1 LVSVSSINY
10 NYFIKAQEKIIM
22 DIDEAFHDLNE
33 QQLAAVNCSLGN
45 KLILAGAGSGKTR
58 VLTCRV
64 AKLIES
70 FQVRPSD
77 ILALT
82 FTNKASN
89 EMKQRLEK
97 ILRISSQ
104 GLWFGTFHGV
114 CRRLL
119 KIHWREAG
127 ISEYFTILDSQDQL
141 RMIKRIVKSQN
152 LDDNLYDPK
161 ALQSFINTQK
171 DKGKRYN
178 NASNDDDKY
187 IEIYKE
193 YDEACRQTNSV
204 DFADLILLTYEM
216 FKNNPNIL
224 NYYSNR
230 FKNIMVDEFQDTNT
244 LQFNLLKLINGDSGS
259 LYAVGDDDQSIYGW
273 RGARSRNIQSFEEEF
288 NNVEIFKLEQNY
300 RSTNEI
306 LSVANSLISKNIER
320 LGKNLW
326 TKSDK
331 GQPVYLYEAY
341 SGDDESKFII
351 DKIQEYVAKGYKRSD
366 IALLYRSNFLSRRLE
381 EELNS
386 RSVPYK
392 IYGGFR
398 FFERAEVKDVIAY
411 LRLAVNSLDDAAF
424 ERTINNPPRGLGEK
438 TIQVVRE
445 YSKKHSISMWE
456 TISQID
462 KTEINSTRAN
472 NSFADFIKIINTL
485 RGHLNELHLVSLIEK
500 VIELS
505 ALNKYY
511 ESKKNEESLSKQEN
525 LEELLSTAERYYQN
539 NIDSEDVLSDFL
551 DNAALEAGE
560 FQSKTHEDP
569 VQLMTI
575 HSAKG
580 LEFPIVFL
588 TGMDEGIFP
597 NENRNLKKGFLEEE
611 RRLCYVAITRAMRCL
626 YITHA
631 NMRYMHGNNNFLI
644 PSRFINEIDEGLLE
658 SIKTTHTKTF
668 KNKPVSNKDDI
679 YSQENSFESVS
690 QEEEY
695 SFIKIGGRVS
705 HMKFGHGVILR
716 YTGKGD
722 ALKLMINFDDYGKKE
737 LVLSYAHLKFL
748 N

>member
-1 LVSVSSINY
+1 MVDT
-10 NYFIKAQEKIIM
+10 
-22 DIDEAFHDLNE
+22 DIYSDLND
-33 QQLAAVNCSLGN
+33 QQIAAVQCSLGN

-64 AKLIES
+64 AELINKYDI
-70 FQVRPSD
+70 RPSN

-97 ILRISSQ
+97 LLRISSQ
-104 GLWFGTFHGV
+104 GLWFGTFHGI

-119 KIHWREAG
+119 KIHWKEAG
-127 ISEYFTILDSQDQL
+127 INEHFTILDSQDQL
-141 RMIKRIVKSQN
+141 RIIKRIIKAKN
-152 LDDNLYDPK
+152 LDENLYDPK

-171 DKGKRYN
+171 DKGKRFN
-178 NASNDDDKY
+178 NINNDDDKY
-187 IEIYKE
+187 RDIYKE

-216 FKNNPNIL
+216 LKRNIKIL
-224 NYYSNR
+224 EYYNKR

-244 LQFNLLKLINGDSGS
+244 LQFNLLKLLNGTDGS

-273 RGARSRNIQSFEEEF
+273 RGARSKNIKFFEDEF

-306 LSVANSLISKNIER
+306 LSVANNLISYNKER

-326 TKSDK
+326 TNSAK
-331 GQPVYLYEAY
+331 GNPVYLYEAY
-341 SGDDESKFII
+341 NGDDESNFII
-351 DKIQEYVAKGYKRSD
+351 EKIQEHISSGGKRSD

-386 RSVPYK
+386 RSIPYR
-392 IYGGFR
+392 IFGGFR

-411 LRLAVNSLDDAAF
+411 LRITVNTSDDSAF
-424 ERTINNPPRGLGEK
+424 ERTVNNPPRGLGEK
-438 TIQVVRE
+438 TIQVIRNYAKE
-445 YSKKHSISMWE
+445 NELSMWD
-456 TISQID
+456 TINQIH
-462 KTEINSTRAN
+462 KTNITSTRALN
-472 NSFADFIKIINTL
+472 ALNSYISIIN
-485 RGHLNELHLVSLIEK
+485 ELIINVKDLDLKNLIEK
-500 VIELS
+500 AISLS
-505 ALNKYY
+505 TLTKYY

-525 LEELLSTAERYYQN
+525 LEELLSTAERFYQN
-539 NIDSEDVLSDFL
+539 NIDSEDVLSEFL

-597 NENRNLKKGFLEEE
+597 NENRNLNKDFLEEE
-611 RRLCYVAITRAMRCL
+611 RRLCYVAITRAMQTL

-644 PSRFINEIDEGLLE
+644 PSRFIGEIDDDLLE
-658 SIKTTHTKTF
+658 PIKSNSTRPF
-668 KNKPVSNKDDI
+668 KSNKKYKMGDQKFDDE
-679 YSQENSFESVS
+679 YSQETHTENFS
-690 QEEEY
+690 QEDNSVY
-695 SFIKIGGRVS
+695 IKIGQRVR
-705 HMKFGHGVILR
+705 HLKFGNGVILS

-722 ALKLMINFDDYGKKE
+722 SLKIHINFESYGKKW
-737 LVLSYAHLKFL
+737 LVMSYAQLDF
-748 N
+748 NI

>member
-1 LVSVSSINY
+1 MVDT
-10 NYFIKAQEKIIM
+10 
-22 DIDEAFHDLNE
+22 DIYSDLND
-33 QQLAAVNCSLGN
+33 QQIAAVQCSLGN

-64 AKLIES
+64 AELINKYDI
-70 FQVRPSD
+70 RPSN

-97 ILRISSQ
+97 LLRISSQ
-104 GLWFGTFHGV
+104 GLWFGTFHGI

-119 KIHWREAG
+119 KIHWKEAG
-127 ISEYFTILDSQDQL
+127 INEHFTILDSQDQL
-141 RMIKRIVKSQN
+141 RIIKRIIKAKN
-152 LDDNLYDPK
+152 LDENLYDPK

-171 DKGKRYN
+171 DKGKRFN
-178 NASNDDDKY
+178 NINNDDDKY
-187 IEIYKE
+187 RDIYKE

-216 FKNNPNIL
+216 LKANMKIL
-224 NYYSNR
+224 EYYNKR

-244 LQFNLLKLINGDSGS
+244 LQFNLLKLLNGTDGS

-273 RGARSRNIQSFEEEF
+273 RGARSKNIKFFEDEF

-306 LSVANSLISKNIER
+306 LSVANNLISYNKER

-326 TKSDK
+326 TNSPK
-331 GQPVYLYEAY
+331 GNPVYLYEAY
-341 SGDDESKFII
+341 NGDDESNFIVE
-351 DKIQEYVAKGYKRSD
+351 KIQEHISSGGKRSD

-386 RSVPYK
+386 RSIPYR
-392 IYGGFR
+392 IFGGFR

-411 LRLAVNSLDDAAF
+411 LRITVNTSDDSAF
-424 ERTINNPPRGLGEK
+424 ERTVNNPPRGLGEK
-438 TIQVVRE
+438 TIQVIRNYAKE
-445 YSKKHSISMWE
+445 NELSMWD
-456 TISQID
+456 TINQIH
-462 KTEINSTRAN
+462 KTNITSMRALNALN
-472 NSFADFIKIINTL
+472 NYISIIN
-485 RGHLNELHLVSLIEK
+485 ELIINVKNLDLKNLIEK
-500 VIELS
+500 TISLS
-505 ALNKYY
+505 TLTKYY

-525 LEELLSTAERYYQN
+525 LEELLSTAERFYQN
-539 NIDSEDVLSDFL
+539 NIDSEDVLSEFL

-597 NENRNLKKGFLEEE
+597 NENRNLNKDFLEEE
-611 RRLCYVAITRAMRCL
+611 RRLCYVAITRAMQTL

-644 PSRFINEIDEGLLE
+644 PSRFIGEIDDDLLE
-658 SIKTTHTKTF
+658 PIKSNNTRPF
-668 KNKPVSNKDDI
+668 KSNKKYKMDDQKFDDE
-679 YSQENSFESVS
+679 YSQETHPDHFS
-690 QEEEY
+690 QEDNSVY
-695 SFIKIGGRVS
+695 IKIGQRVR
-705 HMKFGHGVILR
+705 HLKFGNGVILS

-722 ALKLMINFDDYGKKE
+722 SLKIHINFESYGKKW
-737 LVLSYAHLKFL
+737 LVMSYAQLDF
-748 N
+748 NI

>member
-1 LVSVSSINY
+1 MVDT
-10 NYFIKAQEKIIM
+10 
-22 DIDEAFHDLNE
+22 DIYSDLND
-33 QQLAAVNCSLGN
+33 QQIAAVQCSLGN

-64 AKLIES
+64 AELINKYDI
-70 FQVRPSD
+70 RPSN

-97 ILRISSQ
+97 LLRISSQ
-104 GLWFGTFHGV
+104 GLWFGTFHGI

-119 KIHWREAG
+119 KIHWKEAG
-127 ISEYFTILDSQDQL
+127 INEHFTILDSQDQL
-141 RMIKRIVKSQN
+141 RIIKRIIKAKN
-152 LDDNLYDPK
+152 LDENLYDPK

-171 DKGKRYN
+171 DKGKRFN
-178 NASNDDDKY
+178 NINNDDDKY
-187 IEIYKE
+187 RDIYKE

-216 FKNNPNIL
+216 LKRNIKIL
-224 NYYSNR
+224 EYYNKR

-244 LQFNLLKLINGDSGS
+244 LQFNLLKLLNGTDGS

-273 RGARSRNIQSFEEEF
+273 RGARSKNIKFFEDEF

-306 LSVANSLISKNIER
+306 LSVANNLISYNKER

-326 TKSDK
+326 TNSAK
-331 GQPVYLYEAY
+331 GNPVYLYEAY
-341 SGDDESKFII
+341 NGDDESNFIVE
-351 DKIQEYVAKGYKRSD
+351 KIQEHISNGGKRSD

-386 RSVPYK
+386 RSIPYR
-392 IYGGFR
+392 IFGGFR

-411 LRLAVNSLDDAAF
+411 LRITVNTSDDSAF
-424 ERTINNPPRGLGEK
+424 ERTVNNPPRGLGEK
-438 TIQVVRE
+438 TIQVIRNYAKE
-445 YSKKHSISMWE
+445 NELSMWD
-456 TISQID
+456 TINQIH
-462 KTEINSTRAN
+462 KTNITSTRALNALN
-472 NSFADFIKIINTL
+472 NYISIIN
-485 RGHLNELHLVSLIEK
+485 ELIINVKNLDLKNLIEK
-500 VIELS
+500 TISLS
-505 ALNKYY
+505 TLTKYY

-525 LEELLSTAERYYQN
+525 LEELLSTAERFYQN
-539 NIDSEDVLSDFL
+539 NIDSEDVLSEFL

-597 NENRNLKKGFLEEE
+597 NENRNLNKDFLEEE
-611 RRLCYVAITRAMRCL
+611 RRLCYVAITRAMQTL

-644 PSRFINEIDEGLLE
+644 PSRFIGEIDDDLLE
-658 SIKTTHTKTF
+658 PIKSNNIRPF
-668 KNKPVSNKDDI
+668 KSNKKYNMGDQKFDDE
-679 YSQENSFESVS
+679 YSQETHPDHFS
-690 QEEEY
+690 QEDNSVY
-695 SFIKIGGRVS
+695 IKIGQRVR
-705 HMKFGHGVILR
+705 HLKFGNGVILS

-722 ALKLMINFDDYGKKE
+722 SLKIHINFESYGKKW
-737 LVLSYAHLKFL
+737 LVMSYAQLDF
-748 N
+748 NI

>member
-1 LVSVSSINY
+1 MADTDIY
-10 NYFIKAQEKIIM
+10 N
-22 DIDEAFHDLNE
+22 DLND
-33 QQLAAVNCSLGN
+33 QQIAAVQCSLGN

-64 AKLIES
+64 AELINKYDI
-70 FQVRPSD
+70 RPSN

-97 ILRISSQ
+97 LLRISSQ
-104 GLWFGTFHGV
+104 GLWFGTFHGI

-119 KIHWREAG
+119 KIHWKEAG
-127 ISEYFTILDSQDQL
+127 INEHFTILDSQDQL
-141 RMIKRIVKSQN
+141 RIIKRIIKAKN
-152 LDDNLYDPK
+152 LDENLYDPK

-171 DKGKRYN
+171 DKGKRFN
-178 NASNDDDKY
+178 NINNDDDKY
-187 IEIYKE
+187 RDIYKE

-216 FKNNPNIL
+216 LKTNIKIL
-224 NYYSNR
+224 EYYNKR

-244 LQFNLLKLINGDSGS
+244 LQFNLLKLLNGTDGS

-273 RGARSRNIQSFEEEF
+273 RGARSKNIKFFEDEF

-306 LSVANSLISKNIER
+306 LSVANNLISYNKER

-326 TKSDK
+326 TNSAK
-331 GQPVYLYEAY
+331 GNPVYLYEAY
-341 SGDDESKFII
+341 NGDDESNFIVE
-351 DKIQEYVAKGYKRSD
+351 KIQEHISNGGKRSD

-386 RSVPYK
+386 RSIPYR
-392 IYGGFR
+392 IFGGFR

-411 LRLAVNSLDDAAF
+411 LRITVNTSDDSAF
-424 ERTINNPPRGLGEK
+424 ERTVNNPPRGLGEK
-438 TIQVVRE
+438 TIQVIRNYAKE
-445 YSKKHSISMWE
+445 NELSMWD
-456 TISQID
+456 TINQIH
-462 KTEINSTRAN
+462 KTNITSTRALNALN
-472 NSFADFIKIINTL
+472 NYISIIN
-485 RGHLNELHLVSLIEK
+485 ELIINVKNLDLKNLIEK
-500 VIELS
+500 TISLS
-505 ALNKYY
+505 TLTKYY

-525 LEELLSTAERYYQN
+525 LEELLSTAERFYQN
-539 NIDSEDVLSDFL
+539 NIDSEDVLSEFL

-597 NENRNLKKGFLEEE
+597 NENRNLNKDFLEEE
-611 RRLCYVAITRAMRCL
+611 RRLCYVAITRAMQTL

-644 PSRFINEIDEGLLE
+644 PSRFIGEIDDDLLE
-658 SIKTTHTKTF
+658 PIKSNNTRPF
-668 KNKPVSNKDDI
+668 KSNKKYKMGDQKFDDE
-679 YSQENSFESVS
+679 YSQETHTEHFS
-690 QEEEY
+690 QEDNSVY
-695 SFIKIGGRVS
+695 IKIGQRVR
-705 HMKFGHGVILR
+705 HLKFGNGVILS

-722 ALKLMINFDDYGKKE
+722 SLKIHINFESYGKKW
-737 LVLSYAHLKFL
+737 LVMSYAQLDF
-748 N
+748 NI

>member
-1 LVSVSSINY
+1 MADTDIY
-10 NYFIKAQEKIIM
+10 N
-22 DIDEAFHDLNE
+22 DLND
-33 QQLAAVNCSLGN
+33 QQIAAVQCSLGN

-64 AKLIES
+64 AELINKYDI
-70 FQVRPSD
+70 RPSN

-97 ILRISSQ
+97 LLRISSQ
-104 GLWFGTFHGV
+104 GLWFGTFHGI

-119 KIHWREAG
+119 KIHWKEAG
-127 ISEYFTILDSQDQL
+127 INEHFTILDSQDQL
-141 RMIKRIVKSQN
+141 RIIKRIIKAKN
-152 LDDNLYDPK
+152 LDENLYDPK

-171 DKGKRYN
+171 DKGKRFN
-178 NASNDDDKY
+178 NINNDDDKY
-187 IEIYKE
+187 RDIYKE

-216 FKNNPNIL
+216 LKANMKIL
-224 NYYSNR
+224 EYYNKR

-244 LQFNLLKLINGDSGS
+244 LQFNLLKLLNGTDGS

-273 RGARSRNIQSFEEEF
+273 RGARSKNIKFFEDEF

-306 LSVANSLISKNIER
+306 LSVANNLISYNKER

-326 TKSDK
+326 TNSAK
-331 GQPVYLYEAY
+331 GNPVYLYEAY
-341 SGDDESKFII
+341 NGDDESNFIVE
-351 DKIQEYVAKGYKRSD
+351 KIQEHISSGGKRSD

-386 RSVPYK
+386 RSIPYR
-392 IYGGFR
+392 IFGGFR

-411 LRLAVNSLDDAAF
+411 LRITVNTSDDSAF
-424 ERTINNPPRGLGEK
+424 ERTVNNPPRGLGEK
-438 TIQVVRE
+438 TIQVIRNYAKE
-445 YSKKHSISMWE
+445 NELSMWD
-456 TISQID
+456 TINQIH
-462 KTEINSTRAN
+462 KTNITSTRALNALN
-472 NSFADFIKIINTL
+472 NYISIIN
-485 RGHLNELHLVSLIEK
+485 ELIINVKNLDLKNLIEK
-500 VIELS
+500 TISLS
-505 ALNKYY
+505 TLTKYY

-525 LEELLSTAERYYQN
+525 LEELLSTAERFYQN
-539 NIDSEDVLSDFL
+539 NIDSEDVLSEFL

-597 NENRNLKKGFLEEE
+597 NENRNLNKDFLEEE
-611 RRLCYVAITRAMRCL
+611 RRLCYVAITRAMQTL

-644 PSRFINEIDEGLLE
+644 PSRFIGEIDDDLLE
-658 SIKTTHTKTF
+658 PIKSNNTRPF
-668 KNKPVSNKDDI
+668 KSNKKYKMDDQKFDDE
-679 YSQENSFESVS
+679 YSQETHPDHFS
-690 QEEEY
+690 QEDNSVY
-695 SFIKIGGRVS
+695 IKIGQRVR
-705 HMKFGHGVILR
+705 HLKFGNGVILS

-722 ALKLMINFDDYGKKE
+722 SLKIHINFESYGKKW
-737 LVLSYAHLKFL
+737 LVMSYAQLDF
-748 N
+748 NI

>member
-1 LVSVSSINY
+1 MADTDIY
-10 NYFIKAQEKIIM
+10 N
-22 DIDEAFHDLNE
+22 DLND
-33 QQLAAVNCSLGN
+33 QQIAAVQCSLGN

-64 AKLIES
+64 AELINKYDI
-70 FQVRPSD
+70 RPSN

-97 ILRISSQ
+97 LLRISSQ
-104 GLWFGTFHGV
+104 GLWFGTFHGI

-119 KIHWREAG
+119 KIHWKEAG
-127 ISEYFTILDSQDQL
+127 INEHFTILDSQDQL
-141 RMIKRIVKSQN
+141 RIIKRIIKAKN
-152 LDDNLYDPK
+152 LDENLYDPK

-171 DKGKRYN
+171 DKGKRFN
-178 NASNDDDKY
+178 NINNDDDKY
-187 IEIYKE
+187 RDIYKE

-216 FKNNPNIL
+216 LKANMKIL
-224 NYYSNR
+224 EYYNKR

-244 LQFNLLKLINGDSGS
+244 LQFNLLKLLNGTDGS

-273 RGARSRNIQSFEEEF
+273 RGARSKNIKFFEDEF

-306 LSVANSLISKNIER
+306 LSVANNLISYNKER

-326 TKSDK
+326 TNSAK
-331 GQPVYLYEAY
+331 GNPVYLYEAY
-341 SGDDESKFII
+341 NGDDESNFIVE
-351 DKIQEYVAKGYKRSD
+351 KIQEHISSGGKRSD

-386 RSVPYK
+386 RSIPYR
-392 IYGGFR
+392 IFGGFR

-411 LRLAVNSLDDAAF
+411 LRITVNTSDDSAF
-424 ERTINNPPRGLGEK
+424 ERTVNNPPRGLGEK
-438 TIQVVRE
+438 TIQVIRNYAKE
-445 YSKKHSISMWE
+445 NELSMWD
-456 TISQID
+456 TINQIH
-462 KTEINSTRAN
+462 KTNITSTRALNALN
-472 NSFADFIKIINTL
+472 NYISIIN
-485 RGHLNELHLVSLIEK
+485 ELIINVKNLDLKNLIEK
-500 VIELS
+500 TISLS
-505 ALNKYY
+505 TLTKYY

-525 LEELLSTAERYYQN
+525 LEELLSTAERFYQN
-539 NIDSEDVLSDFL
+539 NIDSEDVLSEFL

-597 NENRNLKKGFLEEE
+597 NENRNLNKDFLEEE
-611 RRLCYVAITRAMRCL
+611 RRLCYVAITRAMQTL

-644 PSRFINEIDEGLLE
+644 PSRFIGEIDDDLLE
-658 SIKTTHTKTF
+658 PIKSNNIRPF
-668 KNKPVSNKDDI
+668 KSNKKYNMGDQKLDDE
-679 YSQENSFESVS
+679 YSQETHPDHFS
-690 QEEEY
+690 QEDNSVY
-695 SFIKIGGRVS
+695 IKIGQRVR
-705 HMKFGHGVILR
+705 HLKFGNGVILS

-722 ALKLMINFDDYGKKE
+722 SLKIHINFESYGKKW
-737 LVLSYAHLKFL
+737 LVMSYAQLDF
-748 N
+748 NI

>member
-1 LVSVSSINY
+1 
-10 NYFIKAQEKIIM
+10 M
-22 DIDEAFHDLNE
+22 DDNDIFHDLNE
-33 QQLAAVNCSLGN
+33 QQIAAVKCSIGN

-64 AKLIES
+64 AELINKYK
-70 FQVRPSD
+70 VRPSN

-97 ILRISSQ
+97 LLKISSQ
-104 GLWFGTFHGV
+104 GLWFGTFHGI

-119 KIHWREAG
+119 KIHWKEAG
-127 ISEYFTILDSQDQL
+127 INEHFTILDSQDQL
-141 RMIKRIVKSQN
+141 RIIKRIIKSKN
-152 LDDNLYDPK
+152 LDENLYDPK

-171 DKGKRYN
+171 DKGRRYN
-178 NASNDDDKY
+178 NINNDDDKY
-187 IEIYKE
+187 TDIFRD
-193 YDEACRQTNSV
+193 YDAACRQTNSV

-216 FKNNPNIL
+216 FKSNDQVL
-224 NYYSNR
+224 AYYNKR

-244 LQFNLLKLINGDSGS
+244 LQFNLLKLLNGTDGS

-273 RGARSRNIQSFEEEF
+273 RGARSKNIQFFEDEF
-288 NNVEIFKLEQNY
+288 KEVELFKLEQNY

-306 LSVANSLISKNIER
+306 LSVANSLIANNKER

-326 TKSDK
+326 TDTKK
-331 GQPVYLYEAY
+331 GNPVYLYEAY
-341 SGDDESKFII
+341 NGDDESNFIVE
-351 DKIQEYVAKGYKRSD
+351 KILEHVSNGGKRSD

-386 RSVPYK
+386 RSIPYK
-392 IYGGFR
+392 IFGGFR

-411 LRLAVNSLDDAAF
+411 LRLSVNTSDDAAF
-424 ERTINNPPRGLGEK
+424 ERTVNNPPRGLGEK
-438 TIQVVRE
+438 TIQVIRD
-445 YSKKHSISMWE
+445 YAKSNSLSMWDS
-456 TISQID
+456 INQID
-462 KTEINSTRAN
+462 KTGITSTRAIN
-472 NSFADFIKIINTL
+472 ALNSFINIIN
-485 RGHLNELHLVSLIEK
+485 ELINDTNNLDLKRLIEK
-500 VIELS
+500 AISLS
-505 ALNKYY
+505 TLTKYY

-525 LEELLSTAERYYQN
+525 LEELMSTAERFYQN
-539 NIDSEDVLSDFL
+539 NIDSEDILSEFL

-560 FQSKTHEDP
+560 YQSKSHEDP

-597 NENRNLKKGFLEEE
+597 NENRNLKTGFLEEE
-611 RRLCYVAITRAMRCL
+611 RRLCYVAITRAMQSL

-644 PSRFINEIDEGLLE
+644 PSRFISEIDDGLLE
-658 SIKTTHTKTF
+658 PIKVNNNTAYNSH
-668 KNKPVSNKDDI
+668 NKQEINIQDSEY
-679 YSQENSFESVS
+679 YSQETGADNFS
-690 QEEEY
+690 QEDSY
-695 SFIKIGGRVS
+695 TYIKIGQRVR
-705 HMKFGHGVILR
+705 HMKFGNGVILS

-722 ALKLMINFDDYGKKE
+722 SLKIHINFESYGKKW
-737 LVLSYAHLKFL
+737 LVLAYAQLDF
-748 N
+748 NI